1 MFSCESYY
9 LYFQMSTRL
18 VATVVFVFPPPA
30 STPGAIDV
38 KFSYHRVR
46 KEKEALMRVQHL
58 NKSAR
63 LLFKMLQLFSRAEL
77 APVARGG
84 TSNHLD
90 MTVLNLAQFWSISRT
105 AK

>member
-1 MFSCESYY
+1 M
-9 LYFQMSTRL
+9 
-18 VATVVFVFPPPA
+18 
-30 STPGAIDV
+30 
-38 KFSYHRVR
+38 K
-46 KEKEALMRVQHL
+46 VQHL

-63 LLFKMLQLFSRAEL
+63 LLFKMLQLFLRAEL

-105 AK
+105 QK